1 MQIQQGKQPDPK
13 ELFNFDNTQCVKK
26 TNTNILITNFSCLL
40 RYGVEIN
47 DLKIAECIQ
56 KGVPVIKQD
65 IDKGINEFISS
76 NFDLSIM
83 ARSIQCL
90 KNPDLA
96 LNEMLQISKRCVV
109 TVPNL
114 GYWRCRI
121 NLASGKMPVTPELP
135 SSWYETENIHLCT
148 IKDFEKLC
156 LDKNIK
162 INKIVG
168 LNENKTSEIKKNNL
182 EIKNLFSKFKK
193 LILIIPNNCS
203 EKIIITIPATILNIS
218 EFCKSV

>member
-1 MQIQQGKQPDPK
+1 MAIQLSQIIKNWVPENSKVIDFGCGSGSLLN
-13 ELFNFDNTQCVKK
+13 E
-26 TNTNILITNFSCLL
+26 LITDKNVLG
-40 RYGVEIN
+40 YGVEIN

-96 LNEMLQISKRCVV
+96 LNEMLQLSKRCVV

-162 INKIVG
+162 VIDKIFINKQGEQSI
-168 LNENKTSEIKKNNL
+168 LSSKNP
-182 EIKNLFSKFKK
+182 NLFAIEGVY
-193 LILIIPNNCS
+193 LL
-203 EKIIITIPATILNIS
+203 EK
-218 EFCKSV
+218 

>member
-1 MQIQQGKQPDPK
+1 MAIQLSQIIKNWVPENSKVIDFGCGSGSLLN
-13 ELFNFDNTQCVKK
+13 E
-26 TNTNILITNFSCLL
+26 LITDKNVLG
-40 RYGVEIN
+40 YGIEIN

-96 LNEMLQISKRCVV
+96 LNEMLQLSKRCVV

-156 LDKNIK
+156 SDKNIK
-162 INKIVG
+162 VIDKIFNNKQGKQSI
-168 LNENKTSEIKKNNL
+168 LSSKNP
-182 EIKNLFSKFKK
+182 NLFAVEGVY
-193 LILIIPNNCS
+193 LL
-203 EKIIITIPATILNIS
+203 EK
-218 EFCKSV
+218 

>member
-1 MQIQQGKQPDPK
+1 MAIQLSQII
-13 ELFNFDNTQCVKK
+13 KK
-26 TNTNILITNFSCLL
+26 WVPENSKVIDFGCGSGSLLNELITDKNVLG
-40 RYGVEIN
+40 YGVEIN

-96 LNEMLQISKRCVV
+96 LNEMLQLSKRCVV

-156 LDKNIK
+156 SDKNIK
-162 INKIVG
+162 VIDKIFINKQGKQSI
-168 LNENKTSEIKKNNL
+168 LSSKSP
-182 EIKNLFSKFKK
+182 NLFAVEGVY
-193 LILIIPNNCS
+193 LL
-203 EKIIITIPATILNIS
+203 EK
-218 EFCKSV
+218 